1 MILITGGLGFIGL
14 NTARALL
21 ALGETCV
28 LTQHQSAHLPEDL
41 KDEMGSRLFIE
52 PLDVMDVNALL
63 AVGEKYRS
71 TMLPVD
77 DRRRIRTLSMP
88 SKRTF
93 LISRLSCRL
102 DTLGSTPALFLIR
115 TSPGSRR
122 TPATNRNTRRSKP
135 SPIISAGSA
144 LDTSTRQLRGPH
156 RHEPLRSQLVTVISA
171 LM

>member
-63 AVGEKYRS
+63 AAILFGDHPDGDAALRRGTSDIPK
-71 TMLPVD
+71 LQ
-77 DRRRIRTLSMP
+77 RRIEL
-88 SKRTF
+88 
-93 LISRLSCRL
+93 LEGEL
-102 DTLGSTPALFLIR
+102 DVPALGGL
-115 TSPGSRR
+115 
-122 TPATNRNTRRSKP
+122 
-135 SPIISAGSA
+135 
-144 LDTSTRQLRGPH
+144 
-156 RHEPLRSQLVTVISA
+156 SQQRKAERKSGKNCEFSNCS
-171 LM
+171 